1 MGGSLDEGVGR
12 KKKVPVKSTS
22 VPRKNDP
29 NMQSIYDV
37 RFIDNVRAGERF
49 FRAHAIFLVD
59 FFWQVWLNVLSAGVA
74 VCRSNKGSS
83 RGAANEHR
91 AIFLVSFGHN
101 RVRVECL

>member
-49 FRAHAIFLVD
+49 FKLMQ
-59 FFWQVWLNVLSAGVA
+59 FF
-74 VCRSNKGSS
+74 
-83 RGAANEHR
+83 
-91 AIFLVSFGHN
+91 
-101 RVRVECL
+101 

>member
-59 FFWQVWLNVLSAGVA
+59 FFWQVWLNVLSAGGVTFG
-74 VCRSNKGSS
+74 SDKGLFS
-83 RGAANEHR
+83 G
-91 AIFLVSFGHN
+91 
-101 RVRVECL
+101 VRLCTALFF